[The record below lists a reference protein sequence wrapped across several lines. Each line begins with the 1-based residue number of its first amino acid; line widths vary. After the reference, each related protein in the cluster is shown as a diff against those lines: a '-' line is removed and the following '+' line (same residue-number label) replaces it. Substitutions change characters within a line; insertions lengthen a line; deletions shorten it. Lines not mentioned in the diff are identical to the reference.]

1 MRFLHSGHIG
11 DIIAFLPLMRALGGG
26 HLVIT
31 DHNTASNLMMQ
42 GFKYD
47 SLKPLLEI
55 QPYIESVSYE
65 KIPENIRY
73 DARGFR
79 RYWGKYPII
88 EMQAKELGIEV
99 PSLVR
104 WLDVEPDDRSAGRF
118 VCCRSLRYR
127 NDSFPWKKI
136 VEDYRERILFV
147 GLYDEYGDFVK
158 RFGPVERVTVGNLLE
173 VARLIEG
180 SSLFVGNQSSPFWI
194 AAGLN
199 HPAIQ
204 ETHTEIRDSMVPY
217 KPTLYSTDGD
227 YSLIE
232 KFIKTIDAKRL
243 SS

>member
-11 DIIAFLPLMRALGGG
+11 DIIAFLPSMRALGGG

-47 SLKPLLEI
+47 SLKPLLDI

-65 KIPENIRY
+65 KIPENIQY

-104 WLDVEPDDRSAGRF
+104 WLDVEPDDRSAG
-118 VCCRSLRYR
+118 S
-127 NDSFPWKKI
+127 
-136 VEDYRERILFV
+136 
-147 GLYDEYGDFVK
+147 
-158 RFGPVERVTVGNLLE
+158 
-173 VARLIEG
+173 
-180 SSLFVGNQSSPFWI
+180 
-194 AAGLN
+194 
-199 HPAIQ
+199 
-204 ETHTEIRDSMVPY
+204 
-217 KPTLYSTDGD
+217 
-227 YSLIE
+227 
-232 KFIKTIDAKRL
+232 
-243 SS
+243 